1 MTRSRWQMR
10 VSDRD
15 ATRAFPPL
23 VESGTTLVV
32 PGAPSALVARLIE
45 EAGYPA
51 TYVTGAGIANTYLG
65 MPDIGLLSLTE
76 LSAHV
81 AAMRNVVATPL
92 IVGPAPGF

>member
-1 MTRSRWQMR
+1 MR
-10 VSDRD
+10 VSDHE
-15 ATRAFPPL
+15 TRSAFRRV

-32 PGAPSALVARLIE
+32 PGASSALVARLIE

-76 LSAHV
+76 LGAHV
-81 AAMRNVVATPL
+81 AAMRNVVDTP
-92 IVGPAPGF
+92 